1 VITPASPKDFPWKR
15 SRFGFAVF
23 FFFSLLVGG
32 SGLRLILYLRFGS
45 TGPVSF
51 ETFAPVFLVG
61 FHQDFLVALL
71 MTLPLLLWFLVV
83 SDQMFGKLWQRILVI
98 WFCFSFWVAQIFLW
112 FTEYHFFRTYKAR
125 FNTLAVEDLAHPREL
140 AAGIPDSFPLTGVL
154 LICATLSLG
163 WVVVAFRYFHQMWIQ
178 PSSRGSRLLH
188 FVVAL
193 VICLL
198 VLKTVDLS
206 EPRAS
211 HDRVLNE
218 ISRNGLL
225 ALVAAARNRAP
236 AAAAPV
242 PAVDDRLPGS
252 TPEAAPK

>member
-1 VITPASPKDFPWKR
+1 MITPASPKDFPWKR

-23 FFFSLLVGG
+23 FFFSLLVAG
-32 SGLRLILYLRFGS
+32 SGLRLVLFLRFGS

-51 ETFAPVFLVG
+51 ETFAPVLLVG
-61 FHQDFLVALL
+61 FHQDFLVGLIL
-71 MTLPLLLWFLVV
+71 TLPLVLFFLLV
-83 SDQMFGKLWQRILVI
+83 SDEAFGKFWLRMVLIL
-98 WFCFSFWVAQIFLW
+98 FSFAFWVAQTFVC
-112 FTEYHFFRTYKAR
+112 FTEYYFFQAYKSR
-125 FNTLAVEDLAHPREL
+125 FNTLAVEHLTHFREL
-140 AAGIPDSFPLTGVL
+140 TAGIPESFPLAGVVL
-154 LICATLSLG
+154 VGAALSLG
-163 WVVVAFRYFHQMWIQ
+163 WVIIAFRYFHQMWIQ
-178 PSSRGSRLLH
+178 PSSRSSRLIH
-188 FVVAL
+188 FVVVL
-193 VICLL
+193 VLCLL

-225 ALVAAARNRAP
+225 ALVAAARTRAP

-242 PAVDDRLPGS
+242 PAVDDRVPGS